1 MFEEEKPGTETHE
14 PSQNNTQAI
23 NRRSFLVRSGAAAT
37 FAAGALASPAMGFAE
52 SSRGSAAPGVTNKR
66 VLQTFQN
73 RMSIANDEAHIAV
86 APQTTNGDE
95 ALYPDKSGTYSKG
108 LLQDGYGRVN
118 LQAFKSMKKALQS
131 GDPADFENII
141 MGGTRTLNGP
151 QGALA
156 LGLEGSDAVQFGN
169 APCPANQEN
178 SVIVP
183 PAPAVVS
190 AAYGTELIEMYW
202 ASLLRD
208 VAFTDYASSATAA
221 LAAQELSTSPT
232 YAGPRDGMGHVT
244 PNLLF
249 RGRNPGDAVGPY
261 ISQFM
266 ILPTSLG
273 AQELNQRFTT
283 YLPGIDYMT
292 DLTSWQ
298 LVQSGIDTG
307 QHNQVDGIPRYL
319 RNGRDLSAWTHVD
332 VLYQAYFTALL
343 VMGTLHIPLNPGNPY
358 LGSTTQNGFSSFGGA
373 DFAASVGSLAA
384 RALDVVWYHK
394 WMVHLRH
401 RPESGGGI
409 VQLMQT
415 GQGNSINAHVNAN
428 VLNSQALQQ
437 SFSRYG
443 SYLLSQAFPEG
454 SPTHPAYPTGH
465 GTVGGACIT
474 LLKFFFDGNHVIPN
488 PMVPTSDGLALV
500 PYTGPDAGQITV
512 NGELNKLASNVTFG
526 HGIHAGIHWRSDSD
540 SSLRLG
546 EAFAI
551 SVLQDRARCYNEKF
565 RVSFTKFDGTTA
577 TISNM

>member
-1 MFEEEKPGTETHE
+1 M
-14 PSQNNTQAI
+14 
-23 NRRSFLVRSGAAAT
+23 
-37 FAAGALASPAMGFAE
+37 
-52 SSRGSAAPGVTNKR
+52 
-66 VLQTFQN
+66 N
-73 RMSIANDEAHIAV
+73 RMSTANQEAHIAV

-95 ALYPDKSGTYSKG
+95 ARYPDKSGTYTKG

-118 LQAFKSMKKALQS
+118 LQAYQSMKKAFQS
-131 GDPADFENII
+131 GDPEDFENII

-156 LGLEGSDAVQFGN
+156 LGLEGSDAAQFGN
-169 APCPANQEN
+169 APCPGNQES
-178 SVIVP
+178 SVVVP
-183 PAPAVVS
+183 PAPAVS
-190 AAYGTELIEMYW
+190 SQAYGTELIEMYW
-202 ASLLRD
+202 GSLLRD
-208 VAFTDYASSATAA
+208 VAFTDYVSNPTAA
-221 LAAQELSTSPT
+221 LAAQELSALPS
-232 YAGPRDGMGHVT
+232 YAGPRDSTGHVT

-249 RGRNPGDAVGPY
+249 RGKTAGDAVGPY
-261 ISQFM
+261 VSQFM

-283 YLPGIDYMT
+283 YLPGIDHMT

-298 LVQSGIDTG
+298 QVQSGIDTG
-307 QHNQVDGIPRYL
+307 QHVQIDGIARYL

-343 VMGTLHIPLNPGNPY
+343 VMGTLHVPLNPGNPY
-358 LGSTTQNGFSSFGGA
+358 VGSRTQNGFSTLGGA

-409 VQLMQT
+409 VHLMQT
-415 GQGNSINAHVNAN
+415 GQGNSINAHVNPN

-437 SFSRYG
+437 SFSKYG

-474 LLKFFFDGNHVIPN
+474 LLKFFFDGNYVIPN
-488 PMVPTSDGLALV
+488 PMVPTSDGLSLV
-500 PYTGPDAGQITV
+500 PYTGPDAGEITV

-551 SVLQDRARCYNEKF
+551 SVLQDRARSYNEKF
-565 RVSFTKFDGTTA
+565 SVSFTKFDGTTA
-577 TISNM
+577 TISNL